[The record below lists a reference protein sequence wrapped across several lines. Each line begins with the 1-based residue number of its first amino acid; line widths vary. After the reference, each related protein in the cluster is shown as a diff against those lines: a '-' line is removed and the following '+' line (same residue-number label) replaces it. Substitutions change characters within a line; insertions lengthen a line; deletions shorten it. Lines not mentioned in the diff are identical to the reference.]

1 MITPQPVPTTY
12 SLGNCSGFTPV
23 SEIFTNLKRSNY
35 IDDSINELSDDL
47 IKILNLY
54 LLVCLGICL
63 GAVRV
68 ERTAAPLAG
77 SPSR

>member
-1 MITPQPVPTTY
+1 MFYAVELRTFLLSRLMKY
-12 SLGNCSGFTPV
+12 SYLNSIGPRRQTFG
-23 SEIFTNLKRSNY
+23 KRKDY
-35 IDDSINELSDDL
+35 L